1 MGCVSAEHLLKVSDS
16 GIAALAA
23 SSTVAVILPGVY
35 FFLRTRSSAPV
46 RKMIDS
52 GVAVALG
59 TDFNPGS
66 SMIHRMLFALRLGVF
81 LSEFRMEEA
90 IAASTIN
97 GACAIG
103 AQDSVG
109 SLVPGKK
116 MDLLVFDVPHYR
128 ELFYSPSL
136 DPLEIVVKEGE
147 ILLKNG
153 ELLY

>member
-1 MGCVSAEHLLKVSDS
+1 
-16 GIAALAA
+16 
-23 SSTVAVILPGVY
+23 
-35 FFLRTRSSAPV
+35 
-46 RKMIDS
+46 
-52 GVAVALG
+52 
-59 TDFNPGS
+59 
-66 SMIHRMLFALRLGVF
+66 MIHRMLFALRLGVF

-103 AQDSVG
+103 VQDSVG
-109 SLVPGKK
+109 SLAPGKK

-136 DPLEIVVKEGE
+136 DPLEMVVKEGE